1 MQLLN
6 HVGDRGNAWEKSL
19 TFIEKVAPENHSF
32 EVFYTPNFWLIL
44 QITFMNIVKNLTQI
58 SNPCSIT
65 KSPKISYGFRI
76 FTLLQ
81 ELWSTIFSKFP
92 SFLLIFKQNRSLLFC
107 HILSK
112 MRPMFCHINQKV
124 PETGWSLKI
133 CLVHEVYPSLPWLR
147 QPVLN
152 HRNSSW
158 VCLADIIPQSVV
170 WQKKVKAWNYQSVL
184 CNFHAVI
191 YACHINH
198 LAAHIYGERTHWQM
212 IL

>member
-1 MQLLN
+1 MFFDFSRCYKN
-6 HVGDRGNAWEKSL
+6 Y
-19 TFIEKVAPENHSF
+19 
-32 EVFYTPNFWLIL
+32 EVQF
-44 QITFMNIVKNLTQI
+44 
-58 SNPCSIT
+58 
-65 KSPKISYGFRI
+65 
-76 FTLLQ
+76 
-81 ELWSTIFSKFP
+81 FSKFP

-107 HILSK
+107 HILPK

-133 CLVHEVYPSLPWLR
+133 CLVHEVYTSLPWLR
-147 QPVLN
+147 MPVLN

-198 LAAHIYGERTHWQM
+198 LAAHILVRREDPLADDIVKIMQRFLTL
-212 IL
+212 ILSIKLTNFLAFFLATSCSRARWTVWLPLPTS